1 MTHLDGEKEYTM
13 NTSQLTAHRIL
24 SILVVLA
31 LLVAVVP
38 TVIAAAPPQQA
49 PIIYYVRY
57 GDTLFSISQ
66 RFGTTVPALMSANG
80 LTSYYIYAGQRLVIP
95 TGVPPVPPGPIYG
108 CKYTVQYRD
117 TIYSIAYRYGVP
129 WYQLMQANYLY
140 SPYIYVGQQLNVPC
154 LNPPPTPFPTYTV
167 QQGDN
172 LFRIA
177 IKYST
182 SIYAIALVNGIY
194 NPNWIFFGQ
203 TLVIPYPGSVKWPPV
218 PTITPS
224 AVAPTSAPIPTLTFT
239 PSATVTGT
247 VAATVTPSPTGSGG
261 TQGVVIMQNVTFLPQ
276 QVTIT
281 RGGSVLWKNQDSI
294 THTVTSGVPGT
305 IDNKFRSGPI
315 GPGQTYTF
323 QFNDAG
329 PYPYFSELD
338 PGMTGTVTVQ

>member
-1 MTHLDGEKEYTM
+1 MK
-13 NTSQLTAHRIL
+13 TSQLTAHRIL
-24 SILVVLA
+24 SILVFLA
-31 LLVAVVP
+31 LLIAVVP
-38 TVIAAAPPQQA
+38 TIIAAAPPQQS

-66 RFGTTVPALMSANG
+66 RFGTNVPALMSANG

-95 TGVPPVPPGPIYG
+95 TGVSPVPPSPYT
-108 CKYTVQYRD
+108 CKYTVQYHD
-117 TIYSIAYRYGVP
+117 TVYSIAYRYGVP
-129 WYQLMQANYLY
+129 WYALMQANYLY

-154 LNPPPTPFPTYTV
+154 LNPTPAPFPTYTV
-167 QQGDN
+167 VQGDN

-194 NPNWIFFGQ
+194 NPNWVYAGQ
-203 TLVIPYPGSVKWPPV
+203 TLVIPYPGSVKWPVV
-218 PTITPS
+218 PTITPTILAGPS
-224 AVAPTSAPIPTLTFT
+224 AYPTATFT
-239 PSATVTGT
+239 PSATATG
-247 VAATVTPSPTGSGG
+247 ATATATATATTTSGT

-276 QVTIT
+276 QVTVT
-281 RGGSVLWKNQDSI
+281 HGNSVLWKNQDSI
-294 THTVTSGVPGT
+294 SHTVTSGVPGT

-329 PYPYFSELD
+329 SFPYFSELD
-338 PGMTGTVTVQ
+338 AGMTGTVVVQ